1 MKAAVT
7 GWAWRTP
14 LGVTVEQGVSRLLAG
29 ERAARPPEGFAA
41 DAYACRL
48 VAPLG
53 VQPARSREGRF
64 LRRMGRFAL
73 EVAREAAEQAGVQGG
88 DRVGLFAGF
97 GGLRAHWEEM
107 MPALEKQA
115 PDGRES
121 WQRGLKGL
129 HPFWMLQHLSN
140 NAHALVSVALKARG
154 EGMTFGGAN
163 AGAQALASAQR
174 ALAAGAVDVAI
185 VLAEE
190 TLLEPEVLVELGAS
204 GAANRAGLEALEA
217 PYSVRAAGFVP
228 GEAAAAVVLEPV
240 ERAGNRA
247 LAWAEAADG
256 ADGSKGSPRPETL
269 ARVAS
274 GLVTPGIRVI
284 DGSGRADVAF
294 DAAERE
300 ALAALVNEGACLTST
315 ASAMGQLGA
324 AAPVVQLIAL
334 ASCLRRGLLPP
345 VTGLREPATGALRL
359 LLKAEE
365 TGANAALAISVGAPG
380 LAGAVRVEVPRG

>member
-14 LGVTVEQGVSRLLAG
+14 LGVTVEQGVARLLAG
-29 ERAARPPEGFAA
+29 ERAARPPEGIEAE
-41 DAYACRL
+41 AYACRL
-48 VAPLG
+48 VAPVG
-53 VQPARSREGRF
+53 VQPSRSREGRF
-64 LRRMGRFAL
+64 LRRMGRFTL
-73 EVAREAAEQAGVQGG
+73 EVAREAAEQAGVRGG

-107 MPALEKQA
+107 MPALERQA
-115 PDGRES
+115 PDGREA
-121 WQRGLKGL
+121 WKRGLEGL

-185 VLAEE
+185 VLTED

-204 GAANRAGLEALEA
+204 GAANRASLESLEP
-217 PYSVRAAGFVP
+217 PYSMRSAGFVP

-240 ERAGNRA
+240 ERAGTRA

-256 ADGSKGSPRPETL
+256 ADGSKGASRVETL
-269 ARVAS
+269 ARVAAS
-274 GLVTPGIRVI
+274 LVRPGIQVI
-284 DGSGRADVAF
+284 DGAGRADATF

-300 ALAALVNEGACLTST
+300 ALARVVPEGQLLTAT

-324 AAPVVQLIAL
+324 SAPVVQLIAL
-334 ASCLRRGLLPP
+334 ASCLRRGVLPP
-345 VTGLREPATGALRL
+345 VAGLREPAPGRLRPL
-359 LLKAEE
+359 TKAEE
-365 TGANAALAISVGAPG
+365 TAARQALALSVGAPG
-380 LAGAVRVEVPRG
+380 LAGVVRVEVP

>member
-41 DAYACRL
+41 EAYACRL

-53 VQPARSREGRF
+53 VQPTRSREGRF

-88 DRVGLFAGF
+88 DRLGLFAGF

-121 WQRGLKGL
+121 WERGLKGL

-185 VLAEE
+185 VLAED

-204 GAANRAGLEALEA
+204 GAANRAGLESLEA
-217 PYSVRAAGFVP
+217 PYSARAAGFVP
-228 GEAAAAVVLEPV
+228 GEAVAAVVLEPV
-240 ERAGNRA
+240 ERAGTRA

-256 ADGSKGSPRPETL
+256 ADGSRGAPRPETL
-269 ARVAS
+269 ARVAAA
-274 GLVTPGIRVI
+274 GLVTPGVRLI
-284 DGSGRADVAF
+284 DGAGRADVAF
-294 DAAERE
+294 DMAERE
-300 ALAALVNEGACLTST
+300 VLARLVPEGACLTST

-324 AAPVVQLIAL
+324 SAPVVQLIAL
-334 ASCLRRGLLPP
+334 ANCLRRGVLPP
-345 VTGLREPATGALRL
+345 VAGLREPAPGPLRCL
-359 LLKAEE
+359 VKPEK
-365 TGANAALAISVGAPG
+365 TVTRQALALSAGAPG
-380 LAGAVRVEVPRG
+380 LVGSVLVEVPI

>member
-14 LGVTVEQGVSRLLAG
+14 LGTTVEQGVARLLAG
-29 ERAARPPEGFAA
+29 ERAARPPEGFPAE
-41 DAYACRL
+41 AYACRL

-64 LRRMGRFAL
+64 LRRMGRFTL

-121 WQRGLKGL
+121 WRRGLEGL

-174 ALAAGAVDVAI
+174 ALEAGAVDVAI

-217 PYSVRAAGFVP
+217 PYSARAAGFVP
-228 GEAAAAVVLEPV
+228 GEAVAAVVLERV
-240 ERAGNRA
+240 AEAGPRA
-247 LAWAEAADG
+247 LAWMEAADG
-256 ADGSKGSPRPETL
+256 ADGSKGAPRPETL

-274 GLVTPGIRVI
+274 GLMPPGMSVI
-284 DGSGRADVAF
+284 DGAGRADVAF

-300 ALAALVNEGACLTST
+300 LLARLVPEGTCLTST
-315 ASAMGQLGA
+315 SSAMGQLGA
-324 AAPVVQLIAL
+324 SAPVVQLIAL
-334 ASCLRRGLLPP
+334 ASCLLRGLLPP
-345 VTGLREPATGALRL
+345 VAGLREPAPGPLRL
-359 LLKAEE
+359 LTKAEE
-365 TGANAALAISVGAPG
+365 TVVRQALAFSVGAPG
-380 LAGAVRVEVPRG
+380 LAAAVRVEVP

>member
-14 LGVTVEQGVSRLLAG
+14 LGVTVEQGVARLLAG

-41 DAYACRL
+41 EAYACRL

-53 VQPARSREGRF
+53 VQPTRSREGRF

-121 WQRGLKGL
+121 WERGLKGL

-185 VLAEE
+185 VLAED
-190 TLLEPEVLVELGAS
+190 TLLEPEVLVELGES

-217 PYSVRAAGFVP
+217 PYSARAAGFVP
-228 GEAAAAVVLEPV
+228 GEAVAAVVLEPV
-240 ERAGNRA
+240 VRAGPRT

-256 ADGSKGSPRPETL
+256 ADGSRGAPRPETL
-269 ARVAS
+269 ARVAA
-274 GLVTPGIRVI
+274 GLVTPGVHLI
-284 DGSGRADVAF
+284 DGAGRADVTF

-300 ALAALVNEGACLTST
+300 VLARLVPEGACLTSS

-324 AAPVVQLIAL
+324 SAPVVQLIAL
-334 ASCLRRGLLPP
+334 ANCLRRGVLPP
-345 VTGLREPATGALRL
+345 VAGLREPAPGGLRPVL
-359 LLKAEE
+359 RAEE
-365 TGANAALAISVGAPG
+365 TETKQALGLSAGAPG
-380 LAGAVRVEVPRG
+380 LAGAVRVAVP

>member
-14 LGVTVEQGVSRLLAG
+14 LGVTVEQGVARLLAG
-29 ERAARPPEGFAA
+29 ERAARPPEGFPA

-53 VQPARSREGRF
+53 IQPARSREARF

-107 MPALEKQA
+107 MPALEKQT
-115 PDGRES
+115 PEGRES
-121 WQRGLKGL
+121 WRRGLEGL

-190 TLLEPEVLVELGAS
+190 TLLEPEVLVQLGAS
-204 GAANRAGLEALEA
+204 GAATRAELETLEA

-240 ERAGNRA
+240 ERAGTRA

-256 ADGSKGSPRPETL
+256 ADGTRGPPRPGTL
-269 ARVAS
+269 ARVAAR
-274 GLVTPGIRVI
+274 LVTPEVLLI
-284 DGSGRADVAF
+284 DGAGRADVAY
-294 DAAERE
+294 DTAERE
-300 ALAALVNEGACLTST
+300 ALAALVSEEARLTAT

-334 ASCLRRGLLPP
+334 ASCLRQGWLPP
-345 VTGLREPATGALRL
+345 VAGLREPAPAPLRPL
-359 LLKAEE
+359 VKAEE
-365 TGANAALAISVGAPG
+365 TRAHMALAMSAGSPG
-380 LAGAVRVEVPRG
+380 LAGAVRVEVP

>member
-14 LGVTVEQGVSRLLAG
+14 LGVTVEQGVARLLAG
-29 ERAARPPEGFAA
+29 ERAARPAVGIEAE
-41 DAYACRL
+41 AYACRL
-48 VAPLG
+48 VAPVG

-64 LRRMGRFAL
+64 LRRMGRFTL

-107 MPALEKQA
+107 MPALERQE
-115 PDGRES
+115 PDGREA
-121 WQRGLKGL
+121 WKRGLAGL

-174 ALAAGAVDVAI
+174 ALVAGAVDVAI
-185 VLAEE
+185 VLTED

-217 PYSVRAAGFVP
+217 PYSVRSAGFVP

-240 ERAGNRA
+240 ERAGTRA

-256 ADGSKGSPRPETL
+256 ADGSKGAPRVETL
-269 ARVAS
+269 ARVAAS
-274 GLVTPGIRVI
+274 LVTPGIQVI
-284 DGSGRADVAF
+284 DGAGRADVTF

-300 ALAALVNEGACLTST
+300 ALARIVPEEAFLTAT
-315 ASAMGQLGA
+315 AAAMGQLGA
-324 AAPVVQLIAL
+324 SAPVVQLIAL
-334 ASCLRRGLLPP
+334 ASCLRRGVVPP
-345 VTGLREPATGALRL
+345 VAGLSEPGPGPLRL
-359 LLKAEE
+359 VMKAEE
-365 TGANAALAISVGAPG
+365 TTAREALVLSAGAPG
-380 LAGAVRVEVPRG
+380 LVGAVRVEVP